1 MVGNGNIS
9 VEYLKELVADADA
22 ILVRPNA
29 PYPEEVLSAAKK
41 LKVIGVHGVDYGN
54 IDHRLLRQTE
64 NPDHN
69 NACSDLQCGRRTDV
83 GVHHEP
89 RASDSVHGPTSAP

>member
-1 MVGNGNIS
+1 MAYKVVIPENISALGKDFLQDKGYEIVVGNGNIS

-54 IDHRLLRQTE
+54 VDTSYC
-64 NPDHN
+64 
-69 NACSDLQCGRRTDV
+69 AKRRIRITIPV
-83 GVHHEP
+83 
-89 RASDSVHGPTSAP
+89 